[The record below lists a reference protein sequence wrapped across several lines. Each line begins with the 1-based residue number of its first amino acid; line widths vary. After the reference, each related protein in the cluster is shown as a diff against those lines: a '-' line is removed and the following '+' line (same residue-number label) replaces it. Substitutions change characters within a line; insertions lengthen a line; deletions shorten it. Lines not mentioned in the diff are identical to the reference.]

1 MKSFAFC
8 CLLTLN
14 VGLLKAQTFN
24 SDSIYRM
31 LNQLEG
37 EARMNAY
44 QSLVINNW
52 LNLPDKAKI
61 YAKEAVAFSQQQDD
75 IKLRA
80 VAIRLLGGVYLY
92 KGSYDSALLFSKE
105 AFQLSLS
112 LQDSSLIS
120 SGYNNIGFTHYHFSN
135 YPLALENLLK
145 ALRIKKTIKQDYGLG
160 QTLNNVGLVYTRLK
174 DYDKA
179 RLHFREAMAV
189 AERLSDKNIA
199 LYSSNNIGFTYLE
212 ESKLREAKSYFDASL
227 KIATGVDNA
236 NWHATAYSGMAQ
248 VVKREGDIKNAEYF
262 LDKSLQ
268 LRNSIGD
275 RRGISEIYYFLS
287 EIRLENGAYAE
298 ALNYLRKSQ
307 KIAAEAN
314 IRQRL
319 LENYQLA
326 RLIFEQRKQY
336 DSALYYQTRFTQLR
350 DSLFNENMAR
360 ELVDIQLSM
369 QEEEAQKQ
377 LASKDE
383 ELDRKTTVTNYL
395 TVTFLIV
402 VLFSIALYRSYKLQK
417 ELSKNLKRTNAD
429 LSSKSEEIQ
438 QQKESLQLSN
448 HELREARERIHVQNL
463 QLEELNRHLQNTVDL
478 RTKELDVASR
488 ELRIVSLELDNFIYK
503 SSHDIKGPLVR
514 LLGICHVAM
523 LDIQE
528 EKAREYFNM
537 LYESARHLNDIFDR
551 LKAVSDIN
559 TSDLTQAPINFNS
572 LIEKVKDELKGMDGF
587 YSIEFFPEIDPALRY
602 ESDPFLLE
610 TIFRNMLEN
619 AIRFQRKSDAHKK
632 FIATRVEV
640 RNQNVVLSFI
650 DNGIGINE
658 NAIDDIFKMFS
669 KAALEHHNVGL
680 GLYIVRQCVNKLEGT
695 IRLVK
700 NPKGYTEFQITLPWK
715 ESVKEF
721 V

>member
-1 MKSFAFC
+1 MKRFILYC
-8 CLLTLN
+8 ILTLN
-14 VGLLKAQTFN
+14 VGQSGAQTFN
-24 SDSIYRM
+24 SDSLYHT
-31 LNQLEG
+31 LNQLQG
-37 EARMNAY
+37 EDRMNAY
-44 QSLVINNW
+44 QSLIINNW

-75 IKLRA
+75 IRLRA

-105 AFQLSLS
+105 AFQLSVL
-112 LQDSSLIS
+112 LKDSSLIS

-145 ALRIKKTIKQDYGLG
+145 ALQIKKAIKQDYGLG
-160 QTLNNVGLVYTRLK
+160 QTLNNIGLVYTRLK

-179 RLHFREAMAV
+179 RLHFSEAMAV
-189 AERLSDKNIA
+189 AERLSDKHIA

-212 ESKLREAKSYFDASL
+212 ENQLQEAKKYFEASL
-227 KIATGVDNA
+227 LIATGVDNA

-248 VVKREGDIKNAEYF
+248 VVKREGDIKSAEYF

-287 EIRLENGAYAE
+287 EIRWESGAYDE
-298 ALNYLRKSQ
+298 ALSLLRKSQ
-307 KIAAEAN
+307 QIASAAK

-319 LENYQLA
+319 LENHQLA
-326 RLIFEQRKQY
+326 RKIFEQREQF
-336 DSALYYQTRFTQLR
+336 DSALYYQTLFTQLR

-360 ELVDIQLSM
+360 ELVDIQLSQ

-383 ELDRKTTVTNYL
+383 ELERKTTVTNYL
-395 TVTFLIV
+395 TITFLIV
-402 VLFSIALYRSYKLQK
+402 VLFSLALYRSYKLQK

-429 LSSKSEEIQ
+429 LFNKSEEIQ

-448 HELREARERIHVQNL
+448 IELREARERIHVQNL

-514 LLGICHVAM
+514 LLGICHVAL

-528 EKAREYFNM
+528 EKAREYFSM

-559 TSDLTQAPINFNS
+559 ASGLTREPINFYQ
-572 LIEKVKDELKGMDGF
+572 LIDKVKDDLRGMEGF
-587 YSIEFFPEIDPALRY
+587 QSIEIFSEVEPSLRY

-619 AIRFQRKSDAHKK
+619 AIRFQRKSDSDEK
-632 FIATRVEV
+632 FIATRIEV
-640 RNQNVVLSFI
+640 KNQNVVLSFI

-658 NAIDDIFKMFS
+658 HAMKDIFKMFS